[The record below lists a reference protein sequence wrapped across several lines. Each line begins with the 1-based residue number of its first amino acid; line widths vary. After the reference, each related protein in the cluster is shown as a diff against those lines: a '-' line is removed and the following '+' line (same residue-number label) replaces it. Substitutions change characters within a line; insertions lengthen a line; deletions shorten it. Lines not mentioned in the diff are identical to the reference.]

1 MQQHIHTIVKHFF
14 QKDTLQEV
22 PEQVLQQFTE
32 DHPYSSVGHWL
43 LAKKVHDTAP
53 DRTATQSAN
62 AAVWFNNP
70 LWLHWTLQEHEPVAE
85 TLLIPSLPAAE
96 PVTARTIVVPDP
108 GPQQPEPELPAAIPR
123 EETAAPLVEE
133 TSAPE
138 EVVAATPV
146 AETEPLETE
155 IFIPGVAEPVSLIE
169 ETPAPTAV
177 AALPVETVVPEAVE
191 TPIAPEAPETPVE
204 PPAFVTATPETPSI
218 PKTGLLDNFKPVI
231 SESEEPVFEPYHTID
246 YFASQGIKLRQEDLK
261 DKLGKQLKSFTEW
274 LRSMK
279 RIAPTQSEEILPN
292 PFDETMQQSIQ
303 EIAGHSVE
311 GKDVVTEAMAEV
323 WLKQGSKQKAIAIY
337 EKLSLLNPA
346 KSPYFATRIEQIKA
360 L

>member
-14 QKDTLQEV
+14 QKDSLQEV

-32 DHPYSSVGHWL
+32 EHPYSAVGHWL
-43 LAKKVHDTAP
+43 LAKKVHATAP
-53 DRTATQSAN
+53 ERAAAQSAD
-62 AAVWFNNP
+62 AVAWFSNP

-85 TLLIPSLPAAE
+85 TLLIPAIPKEEPVVARTTVVPEPQQPASSLPQEPAAE
-96 PVTARTIVVPDP
+96 AAPVAQEAV
-108 GPQQPEPELPAAIPR
+108 EPEALVVGPAA
-123 EETAAPLVEE
+123 
-133 TSAPE
+133 
-138 EVVAATPV
+138 

-155 IFIPGVAEPVSLIE
+155 IYIPGVAEPVSLIE
-169 ETPAPTAV
+169 EAPAAPPPPVEAPAPAAETPAPP
-177 AALPVETVVPEAVE
+177 AAELSET
-191 TPIAPEAPETPVE
+191 
-204 PPAFVTATPETPSI
+204 
-218 PKTGLLDNFKPVI
+218 FKPVI

-261 DKLGKQLKSFTEW
+261 DKLGIQLKSFTEW

-279 RIAPTQSEEILPN
+279 RVAPVVQEEVATNSVIE
-292 PFDETMQQSIQ
+292 ETLQQSIQ

-311 GKDVVTEAMAEV
+311 GKEVITEAMAEV
-323 WLKQGSKQKAIAIY
+323 WVKQGSKQKAIAIY

-346 KSPYFATRIEQIKA
+346 KSTYFAARIDQIKA